1 MKKELATL
9 GVALAGLVAAA
20 RAGDAAQESICI
32 PLAQLRKVRAD
43 VFANVEDAMKDPHGK
58 GPALILHAK
67 RNFDSLEFVGKANVT
82 KTKNNNE
89 KNKAD
94 ARRLSSCVDY
104 PGWVDNFNAGCSFY
118 TSYLPCGGDQAWPY
132 GLMGAYT
139 DSSGHSAE
147 DACCACGGGTGG
159 TGGTPVEKHPDFVA
173 IEEAISNAPSNG
185 VETIV
190 GISGRSI
197 PWAALIRIP
206 KGKNIVLNGINT
218 KMQVGLD
225 AGGTTRHF
233 YVEEGA
239 SLSAINVAF
248 KNGKGSNGGA
258 IYSKGT
264 IARLDNVVFEGNTA
278 TQRGGA
284 VLLHGSGSSLGNVAG
299 CTFRGNR
306 ALESGAGIYI
316 EKSHLTSMSI
326 TTTTFVDNKCD
337 NLDLSFGG
345 AIYFNTVTGNIGVVK
360 DSHFLNNWARD
371 GGAVRFESSSSVVFS
386 SSLFENNVGTG
397 AGGALAVFDTT
408 VDLIHNCTFVRNRA
422 DDTLASG
429 YYLNVSHLFYFL

>member
-32 PLAQLRKVRAD
+32 SLAQLRKVRAD
-43 VFANVEDAMKDPHGK
+43 VFTYVEDAMKDPHGK

-67 RNFDSLEFVGKANVT
+67 RNFDSLEFSGKANVTKT

-104 PGWVDNFNAGCSFY
+104 SGWKDTDDWGCAQYAQFSI
-118 TSYLPCGGDQAWPY
+118 CGGAQAWTY
-132 GLMGAYT
+132 GPISDYT

-147 DACCACGGGTGG
+147 DACCACGGGTG
-159 TGGTPVEKHPDFVA
+159 TGGTPVEKHPDFKA
-173 IEEAISNAPSNG
+173 IEKAILKAPSNG

-190 GISGRSI
+190 SFSSRGI
-197 PWAALIRIP
+197 PWAAQIVIP

-248 KNGKGSNGGA
+248 KNGKANYGGA
-258 IYSKGT
+258 IFSKGT

-278 TQRGGA
+278 AQFGGA
-284 VLLHGSGSSLGNVAG
+284 IYLEGSGSSLGNVTG

-306 ALESGAGIYI
+306 AFRSR
-316 EKSHLTSMSI
+316 
-326 TTTTFVDNKCD
+326 C
-337 NLDLSFGG
+337 
-345 AIYFNTVTGNIGVVK
+345 GNEHV
-360 DSHFLNNWARD
+360 
-371 GGAVRFESSSSVVFS
+371 
-386 SSLFENNVGTG
+386 
-397 AGGALAVFDTT
+397 
-408 VDLIHNCTFVRNRA
+408 
-422 DDTLASG
+422 
-429 YYLNVSHLFYFL
+429 